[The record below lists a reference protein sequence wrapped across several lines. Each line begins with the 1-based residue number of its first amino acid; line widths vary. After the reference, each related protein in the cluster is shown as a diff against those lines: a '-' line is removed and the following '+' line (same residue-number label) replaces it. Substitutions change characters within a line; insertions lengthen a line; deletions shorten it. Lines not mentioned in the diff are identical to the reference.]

1 MQPYVLVLQTH
12 TAPSRAKDAYDNRR
26 ATNITQQ
33 KNQRFYTHSS
43 HTKSN
48 SFTESV
54 QCNRMHK
61 RGKTREFKMPH
72 FFAFCQTL
80 CVLCCFAFFFL
91 FIVQHCGHDHSL
103 TKFYFSAIWFWT
115 NKNCC
120 AFFFVFFWSH
130 PNIKLPLAHGI
141 HALNASGLIDEKATT
156 NQNITRLELSRFLN
170 FLMLLALF
178 NHFWWTKM
186 ALLPCLA

>member
-1 MQPYVLVLQTH
+1 
-12 TAPSRAKDAYDNRR
+12 
-26 ATNITQQ
+26 
-33 KNQRFYTHSS
+33 
-43 HTKSN
+43 
-48 SFTESV
+48 
-54 QCNRMHK
+54 MHK

-120 AFFFVFFWSH
+120 AFFFRILLISSKYQAPFSSWNTR
-130 PNIKLPLAHGI
+130 PECIG
-141 HALNASGLIDEKATT
+141 LNWWKGHYESEYYPSWAITFSKFSYATGLIQSLLMDKNGFAT
-156 NQNITRLELSRFLN
+156 
-170 FLMLLALF
+170 LF
-178 NHFWWTKM
+178 SIRHVKW
-186 ALLPCLA
+186 